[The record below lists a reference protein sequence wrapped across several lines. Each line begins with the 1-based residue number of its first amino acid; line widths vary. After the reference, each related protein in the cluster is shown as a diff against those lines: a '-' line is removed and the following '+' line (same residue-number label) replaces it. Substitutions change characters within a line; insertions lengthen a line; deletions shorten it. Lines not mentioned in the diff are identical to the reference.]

1 MKTKKIAAA
10 AAVACLLCAVGAAQA
25 QVALAEGFNNV
36 SALADAGWTFRN
48 TSTSPG
54 TNWFQGNPGIFAA
67 QSGAPDAYVA
77 ANFLGTT
84 GLTGAVSTWLITPQ
98 LVLDA
103 TSTVSMVV
111 QVGGQ
116 GFLDTLQV
124 MLSTTGTA
132 PADFSPIGSFSAS
145 ANAGWVPLS
154 FSTLLTG
161 TSPAYVALRYVVDDV
176 AVNGNYLGI
185 DNLVV
190 TAVPEP
196 VSALLFGLGLAGLA
210 GGACVRARRRLAV

>member
-1 MKTKKIAAA
+1 LKTKKIAAA
-10 AAVACLLCAVGAAQA
+10 AAVACLLGTAGAAQA
-25 QVALAEGFNNV
+25 QVVLAEAFNNV
-36 SALADAGWTFRN
+36 STLAGAGWTFRN

-54 TNWFQGNPGIFAA
+54 TNWFQGNAGIFVA

-98 LVLDA
+98 LVLDN

-111 QVGGQ
+111 QVGGD

-132 PADFSPIGSFSAS
+132 PADFSSIGSFSAS

-154 FSTLLTG
+154 FPALLTG
-161 TSPAYVALRYVVDDV
+161 TTLSYVALRYVVDNV

-210 GGACVRARRRLAV
+210 GVRARRRLAV